1 MGTSVIDGARKEV
14 AALFV
19 GFNGNVLKSEPVCN
33 FKGDAYEPN
42 IFFDSKRKEFYF
54 TCTVAR
60 GGIADADF
68 TLRSGL
74 TIIVSTKKDA
84 NGNHAANTVTGATK
98 NFIGYTNKTLA
109 KTTGYYNELTD
120 RLVWH
125 LDEVID
131 SARVMVGWKL
141 ATYLSK

>member
-1 MGTSVIDGARKEV
+1 MGAAVIDGGRKEV
-14 AALFV
+14 VALFV

-33 FKGDAYEPN
+33 FKGDAFEPN

-54 TCTVAR
+54 TCTVTS

-74 TIIVSTKKDA
+74 TMIVSTKKNA
-84 NGNHAANTVTGATK
+84 YGAHAANTVTGATK
-98 NFIGYTNKTLA
+98 NFIGYTNKTHA
-109 KTTGYYNELTD
+109 KTSGYYNELTD
-120 RLVWH
+120 RLVCH

-131 SARVMVGWKL
+131 SRVMVRWKL
-141 ATYLSK
+141 ATYLSH